1 MLISS
6 LLTCFLYFAILASV
20 LLFEKY
26 FFKTLL
32 DGSLPSNLGFLFLSR
47 CLIFKV
53 QSLTL
58 SRGQLKEYIILF
70 SLCQYFFESFLRF
83 FQTFFLSLFLDF
95 FLALSGSSL
104 ESSYILSP
112 PSPFVNTFYKL
123 FCNFCT
129 ISFPFSTRSR
139 AFLCATPPLPL
150 YIVLPRTFAVFY
162 LYVGHAIY
170 PQQILLYDILIRIN

>member
-1 MLISS
+1 M
-6 LLTCFLYFAILASV
+6 V
-20 LLFEKY
+20 
-26 FFKTLL
+26 
-32 DGSLPSNLGFLFLSR
+32 SLPSNLGFLFLSR

-53 QSLTL
+53 QSLAL

-83 FQTFFLSLFLDF
+83 FQTFFLSPFLDF

-139 AFLCATPPLPL
+139 AFLCADSDD
-150 YIVLPRTFAVFY
+150 A
-162 LYVGHAIY
+162 LYVVSTTTFC
-170 PQQILLYDILIRIN
+170 LSSLYMGGTKTYH

>member
-1 MLISS
+1 MVS
-6 LLTCFLYFAILASV
+6 Y
-20 LLFEKY
+20 
-26 FFKTLL
+26 
-32 DGSLPSNLGFLFLSR
+32 PSNLGFLFLSR

-83 FQTFFLSLFLDF
+83 FQTFFLSPFLDF

-139 AFLCATPPLPL
+139 AFLCVGGNGAL
-150 YIVLPRTFAVFY
+150 YIVPVARLAVFN
-162 LYVGHAIY
+162 LYVGIAVHTKLFICY
-170 PQQILLYDILIRIN
+170 LCLNKKDIV